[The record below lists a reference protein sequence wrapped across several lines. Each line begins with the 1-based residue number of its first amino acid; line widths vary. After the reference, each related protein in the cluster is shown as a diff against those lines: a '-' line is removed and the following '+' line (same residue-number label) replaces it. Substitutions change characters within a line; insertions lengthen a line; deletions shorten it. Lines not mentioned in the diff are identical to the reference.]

1 MYKTYG
7 DLGNVAQECRQNQT
21 LLAPPR
27 PLSIHD
33 VYSMLRKLS
42 VISGSG
48 SAGRRKILV
57 LHLIRSCREMEMKFL
72 VRTLVRNL
80 RIGAMMKTILP
91 ALAHAVVFDRKCAGD
106 PAVSLE
112 GIKTQLQVC
121 TNMKFLLCKLCQ
133 GRASACS

>member
-1 MYKTYG
+1 
-7 DLGNVAQECRQNQT
+7 
-21 LLAPPR
+21 
-27 PLSIHD
+27 
-33 VYSMLRKLS
+33 
-42 VISGSG
+42 
-48 SAGRRKILV
+48 
-57 LHLIRSCREMEMKFL
+57 MKFL

-121 TNMKFLLCKLCQ
+121 TNMEFLLCKLCREGFSLFITQ
-133 GRASACS
+133 ADP